1 MNASI
6 LSQRITDSRSLQLV
20 LGIMLFLLLVILLA
34 VGIHA
39 VMADNTI
46 GMDLHIF
53 YLAAQN
59 VFLHHE
65 SPYGEDVAMQSQ
77 LSVFGRPANDGEDHM
92 GFPYPPYSLLLLA
105 PLASLPF
112 SWVQAIWMAFF
123 LMASVGAMLLVFPSR
138 PFLPM
143 IGVLLFFPFTFGIIL
158 GNFVNLIALVIIAAI
173 SQLLFARKPS
183 KGIQILLGGLLAW
196 ATLKPQIIWIYL
208 ILFLLASLKK
218 KYWPLLI
225 SFAISFSVFVGI
237 SFLLV
242 PNWPAL
248 WLERIGKYV
257 DYMAHFPNIT
267 QYLIQLR
274 PSAEVQTLTVA
285 LIALMLGVTAWA
297 LFSWWEGKLP
307 AQILLAWVGI
317 VTYLIHPTN
326 VSYAQITFL
335 IPLLVW
341 AQNQRNQ
348 HGLPIAFFFWGAM
361 ILSWAIFYLGQHG
374 MLGPLVEEWRLVI
387 SCVWVFWLLIWPSVR
402 QIQPV
407 VPSRP
412 V

>member
-6 LSQRITDSRSLQLV
+6 LSQRISDSRPLQIA
-20 LGIMLFLLLVILLA
+20 LGIVLFLLLVVLLA

-39 VMADNTI
+39 VMADNTV

-77 LSVFGRPANDGEDHM
+77 LSVFSRPAKDGEDHM

-105 PLASLPF
+105 PLASLSF

-123 LMASVGAMLLVFPSR
+123 LMSSVGAMLLVFPSR
-138 PFLPM
+138 PLLPM
-143 IGVLLFFPFTFGIIL
+143 VGVLLFFPFTFGIIL

-183 KGIQILLGGLLAW
+183 QGTQILLGVLLAW

-208 ILFLLASLKK
+208 IILLLASLKK
-218 KYWPLLI
+218 KFWPLLV
-225 SFAISFSVFVGI
+225 SFAISFSVFIGI
-237 SFLLV
+237 SFLLL

-248 WLERIGKYV
+248 WLERIDKYV

-267 QYLIQLR
+267 HYLNQLR
-274 PSAEVQTLTVA
+274 PAADAQTLTVA

-297 LFSWWEGKLP
+297 LFSWWKGRLS
-307 AQILLAWVGI
+307 ALVLLAWVGI

-335 IPLLVW
+335 IPLMVW
-341 AQNQRNQ
+341 AQTQKNQ
-348 HGLPIAFFFWGAM
+348 HSWPIIIFYWGAM
-361 ILSWAIFYLGQHG
+361 ILSWVIFYLGHLG
-374 MLGPLVEEWRLVI
+374 RLGPLVEEWRLIVG
-387 SCVWVFWLLIWPSVR
+387 CLWVFWMLIWPSR
-402 QIQPV
+402 HQIQPTV
-407 VPSRP
+407 TSRP